1 MIKKTRDPTNFE
13 LDIEHPFE
21 LLSSSD
27 VRLVES
33 QSSPPS
39 PPTFFSFFEMSD
51 LEARD
56 RFAALT
62 GGLSPETFAFLFFTL
77 VVVLLSSTKSF
88 ASQSS
93 IAKAW
98 RAAH

>member
-1 MIKKTRDPTNFE
+1 
-13 LDIEHPFE
+13 
-21 LLSSSD
+21 
-27 VRLVES
+27 
-33 QSSPPS
+33 
-39 PPTFFSFFEMSD
+39 
-51 LEARD
+51 
-56 RFAALT
+56 T

>member
-1 MIKKTRDPTNFE
+1 
-13 LDIEHPFE
+13 
-21 LLSSSD
+21 
-27 VRLVES
+27 
-33 QSSPPS
+33 
-39 PPTFFSFFEMSD
+39 MSD